1 MFRYSDN
8 FIKLFNHVHLI
19 IIIVNELMM
28 KALIMSTYK

>member
-8 FIKLFNHVHLI
+8 FIKLFNHVGLI